1 MKQKNICF
9 RILKQSQ
16 ECQHEPDLTRPDQTQ
31 AQSSKSLINSVSPFI
46 LFESCWALFG
56 TVVPCYGATSISDGF
71 FSHFNQE
78 WIQFGWKW
86 SCMYCNIIH
95 GGFCTL
101 FRFMFMAFHH
111 GSNFTVIPAFIHQY
125 TSLYS
130 SSTSML
136 NQKMMSSKMIV
147 FSFFG
152 VTLEA
157 SFTALIPQYPS

>member
-1 MKQKNICF
+1 M
-9 RILKQSQ
+9 SAWA
-16 ECQHEPDLTRPDQTQ
+16 RPDQTRPD
-31 AQSSKSLINSVSPFI
+31 ASPKLQSSLINFVSPFI

-71 FSHFNQE
+71 FSNFNQE
-78 WIQFGWKW
+78 RIQFGWKL

-101 FRFMFMAFHH
+101 FRFMFMDFHH

-136 NQKMMSSKMIV
+136 IQKMMSSKMII

-152 VTLEA
+152 ATLEA